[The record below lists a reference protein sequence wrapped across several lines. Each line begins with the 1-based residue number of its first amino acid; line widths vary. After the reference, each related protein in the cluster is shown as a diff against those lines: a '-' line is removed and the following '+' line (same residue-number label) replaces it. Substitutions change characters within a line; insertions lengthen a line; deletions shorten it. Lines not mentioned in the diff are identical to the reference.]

1 MAQPVRLRA
10 TIEQVVDH
18 APGLRSLVLTPERPV
33 PRFRPGQFL
42 HLALDPWDPS
52 AHWPDSRPFSVAS
65 PPESRDR
72 VRITVSDVGRFT
84 GRIMRCETGDSV
96 WLKLPY
102 GDFVVES
109 HDGAPATLVAGGT
122 GVAPFISLAASTLA
136 FAGPVRLLYGVRR
149 PELLIYRDALAAAAQ
164 SNPHLSWTAFT
175 EEDPAEGLVHGRLSV
190 DSVLDAAREDGSRAV
205 FYLSGPPAMIK
216 DLRTGLEA
224 AGVAPERIRV
234 DAWE

>member
-1 MAQPVRLRA
+1 MPQPVRLRA
-10 TIEQVVDH
+10 TIEEVVDH
-18 APGLRSLVLTPERPV
+18 APGLRSLVLAPERPV

-52 AHWPDSRPFSVAS
+52 AHWPDSRPFSLAS

-84 GRIMRCETGDSV
+84 ARIMQCAAGDTV

-109 HDGAPATLVAGGT
+109 RDSAPAVLVAGGT
-122 GVAPFISLAASTLA
+122 GVAPFISLAASTVA
-136 FAGPVRLLYGVRR
+136 FAGQVHLLYGVRL
-149 PELLIYRDALAAAAQ
+149 PELLIYRDALDAAVQ
-164 SNPHLSWTAFT
+164 SNSRLSWTAFV
-175 EEDPAEGLVHGRLSV
+175 EEGPADGLVHGRLSV
-190 DSVLDAAREDGSRAV
+190 GSVLDAAGEGRADAA

-216 DLRTGLEA
+216 DLRAGLED
-224 AGVAPERIRV
+224 AGIDPQRIRV